1 MSDPREPCRRI
12 VVAGGGPIGI
22 LAAIALRKAS
32 PASQVVLVSQ
42 KTSPASFADWS
53 PTALP
58 FANKLHDR
66 LGIEESEIVLRAG
79 GSMRLVTRYRGW
91 SGDERAGVLP
101 YGEVLSPE
109 LRTAFAREW
118 GGAQGSAAGFRR
130 RGSVAEALADK
141 GRFAAPPPDQ
151 PSPLAD
157 VDYALRWSPEAYRNL
172 LIEKARAAQVS
183 YVEGEIDG
191 FEESGDGLVSAIAI
205 EGQGRIEADFFVDC
219 SGPQARLLA
228 SHSGFAFVDWSSYLP
243 TRAIYLGRP
252 LAPVIALEDQTSL
265 AEQGWR
271 TTVNGRDGVYLA
283 VGVAAGVDRA
293 AALRE
298 LEAEPYAAISLAPG
312 RAREAW
318 LGNVVAI
325 GDAAARF
332 EPIGPYACDLAHRQ
346 LDLLLEI
353 LPSRAIAPAERAE
366 YNRRSSLMMD
376 GVRDVLALHFA
387 SPATARIFGSPDR
400 PANVARLIDQYER
413 RGRIPFSEE
422 NPHSSQELYDL
433 AGALGFRPG
442 LPPAARSGDAAAEAT
457 ATARHEAAIEAAL
470 AYAPR
475 YDQWLESI
483 SRGPSIGT

>member
-1 MSDPREPCRRI
+1 MSSPREPCRRI

-22 LAAIALRKAS
+22 LTAIALRQAS
-32 PASQVVLVSQ
+32 PASHVVLVGQ
-42 KTSPASFADWS
+42 RTTPASFADWS

-58 FANKLHDR
+58 FSNRLHDR
-66 LGIEESEIVLRAG
+66 LGIKESEIVLRAG
-79 GSMRLVTRYRGW
+79 GSMRLVTRYHGW

-101 YGEVLSPE
+101 CGEVLAPE

-118 GGAQGSAAGFRR
+118 NGAQGSAQGLRR

-141 GRFAAPPPDQ
+141 GRFAPPPPDQ
-151 PSPLAD
+151 RSPLAD
-157 VDYALRWSPEAYRNL
+157 IDYALRWSPEAYRNL
-172 LIEKARAAQVS
+172 LIEKAKGAHVS
-183 YVEGEIDG
+183 YVEGEIEG
-191 FEESGDGLVSAIAI
+191 LEEGGNGRVSAIAI
-205 EGQGRIEADFFVDC
+205 AGQGRIEADFFVDC

-228 SHSGFAFVDWSSYLP
+228 SHSGFAFVDWSSHLP
-243 TRAIYLGRP
+243 TRTVYLGRP
-252 LAPVIALEDQTSL
+252 LAPVVTLEDQTSL
-265 AEQGWR
+265 AGHGWR

-293 AALRE
+293 VALHD
-298 LEAEPYAAISLAPG
+298 LGAEPYAAIALAPG

-332 EPIGPYACDLAHRQ
+332 EPIGPYPCALAHRQ
-346 LDLLLEI
+346 LDLLLEM
-353 LPSRAIAPAERAE
+353 LPSRTISAAERAE

-387 SPATARIFGSPDR
+387 SPAAARIFGSLER
-400 PANVARLIDQYER
+400 PAHVARLIDQYER

-442 LPPAARSGDAAAEAT
+442 LPPAARSGDAAAEAA
-457 ATARHEAAIEAAL
+457 ATARHGAAIEAAL

-475 YDQWLESI
+475 YDQWLASI
-483 SRGPSIGT
+483 SRGLSTGA